1 MPEFKSIGKTKMVML
16 CNNFYPFEAIK
27 SHVLFREGEPSKY
40 VYIVRKGEL

>member
-1 MPEFKSIGKTKMVML
+1 MVML